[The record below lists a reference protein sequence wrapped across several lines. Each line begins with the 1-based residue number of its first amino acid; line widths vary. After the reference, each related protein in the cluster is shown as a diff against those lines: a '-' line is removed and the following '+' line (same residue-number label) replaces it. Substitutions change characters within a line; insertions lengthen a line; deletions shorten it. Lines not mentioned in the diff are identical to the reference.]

1 MGFDFS
7 ISFLTLSL
15 GFASVFPVVNPVQR
29 SIVTRKGSNVT
40 LVCFGRNVNPLDT
53 MSVWKFKGQEIKEGG
68 NKKVTTRW
76 LPGRTGNFSLHITNV
91 SGKDVGQYMCSL
103 SVANFNKLDV
113 AESFIKL
120 KLYSSGT
127 Y

>member
-1 MGFDFS
+1 M
-7 ISFLTLSL
+7 
-15 GFASVFPVVNPVQR
+15 FPVVNPVQR

-40 LVCFGRNVNPLDT
+40 LVCFGHNVNPLDT
-53 MSVWKFKGQEIKEGG
+53 MSLWKFKGQEIKEGG
-68 NKKVTTRW
+68 NKKVRTRW
-76 LPGRTGNFSLHITNV
+76 LPRRTGNFSLHITNV
-91 SGKDVGQYMCSL
+91 SDKDIGQYMCSL
-103 SVANFNKLDV
+103 SVSNFNKLDV